1 MCFAFQR
8 GQCNR
13 GYECRFAHVK
23 SDAPPPPQGGGNRQ
37 GDPNRGGDPEP
48 PPLHSIQKGRVA
60 NVRPFGIFVRMP
72 GFSRDGLVHCA
83 NVSDELT
90 FQRDDSDDAKVMAM
104 EYFHPK
110 DTEIYVKVT
119 EVRRDGYSGQVKVGL
134 SMKLVN
140 QATGED
146 LDPDHS
152 KAKSLVEG
160 FMNGGGGGDR
170 GGGDRGGGGDGG
182 GSSDDPPPLNST
194 HRATVQ
200 SVKPYGVFV
209 SLAGFRRNGLVPHH
223 QVSDYLEFSKED
235 TDEDKVKG
243 LEGAVGRGDAV
254 YVKVVELKEPN
265 YPGEG
270 PVKVTCSIKLCDQQ
284 DGTDLDPG
292 CSRYYPQG

>member
-1 MCFAFQR
+1 
-8 GQCNR
+8 
-13 GYECRFAHVK
+13 
-23 SDAPPPPQGGGNRQ
+23 
-37 GDPNRGGDPEP
+37 
-48 PPLHSIQKGRVA
+48 
-60 NVRPFGIFVRMP
+60 
-72 GFSRDGLVHCA
+72 
-83 NVSDELT
+83 
-90 FQRDDSDDAKVMAM
+90 
-104 EYFHPK
+104 
-110 DTEIYVKVT
+110 
-119 EVRRDGYSGQVKVGL
+119 
-134 SMKLVN
+134 
-140 QATGED
+140 
-146 LDPDHS
+146 
-152 KAKSLVEG
+152 
-160 FMNGGGGGDR
+160 MNGGGGGDR

-292 CSRYYPQG
+292 CSRYYPQGERGGDGAGGGGDHGNRSRQIGAIAGDKVRKGGVIDWGHHLGDVKQYGDGKNKALLFQHQGSKTMHDVGLSSAGRRRSDRRPVVSARR